1 MSKMSKEKID
11 TRPKKEKK
19 RIKGFPERSRSKNQ
33 RVEEGTLYNQAYA
46 TAMEARKAADD
57 EDRQNL
63 KEIRAVEATQGM
75 KMGGDA
81 HASSCGCDSCMGE
94 SSARGAGSAIRGT
107 GFKGIF

>member
-1 MSKMSKEKID
+1 MSKEKID

-19 RIKGFPERSRSKNQ
+19 KIKAFPERSRSNNE
-33 RVEEGTLYNQAYA
+33 RVYDNPFD
-46 TAMEARKAADD
+46 ARKAADD

-63 KEIRAVEATQGM
+63 KEIRAVEATKGM
-75 KMGGDA
+75 KMGGDT

-107 GFKGIF
+107 GFKGVF

>member
-1 MSKMSKEKID
+1 MPKEKID

-19 RIKGFPERSRSKNQ
+19 PIKAFPKKSGYNRE
-33 RVEEGTLYNQAYA
+33 RVEEGTLYNKAYA

-63 KEIRAVEATQGM
+63 KEIRAVEATKGM
-75 KMGGDA
+75 NMGGDA

-107 GFKGIF
+107 GFKGVF

>member
-1 MSKMSKEKID
+1 MDDSYRTKNKYKTQKGGKKRTLNTLYKEKVYKD
-11 TRPKKEKK
+11 P
-19 RIKGFPERSRSKNQ
+19 F
-33 RVEEGTLYNQAYA
+33 A
-46 TAMEARKAADD
+46 ARKAADD

-107 GFKGIF
+107 GFKGVF

>member
-1 MSKMSKEKID
+1 MEKNKNSKSK
-11 TRPKKEKK
+11 
-19 RIKGFPERSRSKNQ
+19 
-33 RVEEGTLYNQAYA
+33 RVKEGTLYNKAYA

-63 KEIRAVEATQGM
+63 KEIRAVEATKGM
-75 KMGGDA
+75 NMGGDA

-107 GFKGIF
+107 GFKGVF

>member
-33 RVEEGTLYNQAYA
+33 RVEEGTLYNRSYA

-63 KEIRAVEATQGM
+63 KEIRAVEAKGMTHGGEAVTQ
-75 KMGGDA
+75 
-81 HASSCGCDSCMGE
+81 
-94 SSARGAGSAIRGT
+94 GAGSAIRGT

>member
-1 MSKMSKEKID
+1 MGKKSQQAV
-11 TRPKKEKK
+11 RPYDRETKTKSRPYDREDLSVKDNKKDNK
-19 RIKGFPERSRSKNQ
+19 RKVYKNPFD
-33 RVEEGTLYNQAYA
+33 
-46 TAMEARKAADD
+46 ARKAADD

-63 KEIRAVEATQGM
+63 KEIRAVEATKGM

>member
-1 MSKMSKEKID
+1 M
-11 TRPKKEKK
+11 PKKKTP
-19 RIKGFPERSRSKNQ
+19 IKAFPKSESDNYTRKDK
-33 RVEEGTLYNQAYA
+33 VYKDPFA
-46 TAMEARKAADD
+46 ARKAADD

-63 KEIRAVEATQGM
+63 KEIRAVEATKGM

-107 GFKGIF
+107 GFKGVF

>member
-1 MSKMSKEKID
+1 M
-11 TRPKKEKK
+11 PKKKTPIKAFPKSQLNNK
-19 RIKGFPERSRSKNQ
+19 RVDKNAEDVLDKYERKVYKNPFD
-33 RVEEGTLYNQAYA
+33 
-46 TAMEARKAADD
+46 ARKAADD

-94 SSARGAGSAIRGT
+94 SSARGVGSAIKGT
-107 GFKGIF
+107 GFKGVF

>member
-1 MSKMSKEKID
+1 M
-11 TRPKKEKK
+11 PKKKTK
-19 RIKGFPERSRSKNQ
+19 IKAFPKSKSDKYERVK
-33 RVEEGTLYNQAYA
+33 EGTLYNKAYA

-63 KEIRAVEATQGM
+63 KEIRAVEATKGM
-75 KMGGDA
+75 NMGGDA

-107 GFKGIF
+107 GFKGVF

>member
-1 MSKMSKEKID
+1 MAKID

-19 RIKGFPERSRSKNQ
+19 KIKGFPDRSRLKNE
-33 RVEEGTLYNQAYA
+33 RVYDNPFD
-46 TAMEARKAADD
+46 ARKAADD

-63 KEIRAVEATQGM
+63 KEIRAVEATKGM
-75 KMGGDA
+75 NMGGDA